1 VWHDIKILYSTIRKK
16 ETYNSKNTCGVIE
29 EINFA
34 IFVVGVMVNKKVT
47 I

>member
-1 VWHDIKILYSTIRKK
+1 MILKYYILQSEKK